1 MVASVNLSLN
11 DGGYSTLWDVQ
22 HWVTENRSDGNY
34 RNITL
39 YIGVRTKDV
48 TFSRAGGWSVDC
60 DAGGDITET
69 ICDVPGS
76 EGDYFEVYK
85 KSFDVYV
92 EPGKTYSDMFLWFEI
107 HFATTAPGGRRSL
120 EGTITRVSGLS
131 LISDVKITSTKNIYF
146 GEKCLV
152 TWTPASNSFHY
163 KLKFRLG
170 NKDLMTT
177 GVISPNTTNSYSYSG
192 YSVPLEEASNIKNSE
207 SGLVSVTLY
216 QYSNS
221 SCTEQIGTAG
231 TSSFRVTLSSDVIPK
246 INSCS
251 ATINNDAN
259 SAIKN
264 WGVAIAGY
272 SAVNIAASAS
282 GVYGSDIVSYS
293 ITSGYTAN
301 VYNSEP
307 NIDLNYKGAV
317 INSSGNKVFTITC
330 TDSRGRV
337 SNPVTTDTILF
348 LSYTMPRINSVT
360 AEKDDRGTDG
370 ISDDRMVV
378 TATWEI
384 DSVDSRNSA
393 SAVVYYKETSAVDWT
408 LHSGNLTNGSPF
420 TLENLHLDGNNEFKS
435 YNFRVV
441 VTDSVGNSSSKESFA
456 ASTKVLLDFKA
467 GGDGLGIGGVCSG
480 PGLEVSMDATF
491 FKEIY
496 ISGKQ
501 QTLADYIKAQFPQS
515 VLVDMIYP
523 VGSIYISMNSQSP
536 TILFGGTW
544 EKLEG
549 RFLLGA
555 GSFNSNT
562 DLHYG
567 DLHNTSKV
575 FTVGDRGGQ
584 DYHKLTV
591 SEMPVHSHDFYGHR
605 IEGPT
610 GYSGWHA
617 DYNAGIGNE
626 NYIASSG
633 GDDVHNNMPPY
644 LVVNMWRR
652 IS

>member
-1 MVASVNLSLN
+1 MASVNLSLDN
-11 DGGYSTLWDVQ
+11 GGYDKLWDVN
-22 HWVTENRSDGNY
+22 HWVTENKSDGNY

-39 YIGVRTKDV
+39 YIGVRTEDV

-69 ICDVPGS
+69 PCDVPGS
-76 EGDYFEVYK
+76 EGEYFEVYK

-170 NKDLMTT
+170 DKDLMTT

-192 YSVPLEEASNIKNSE
+192 YSIPIEASSNIKNSE

-231 TSSFRVTLSSDVIPK
+231 TSTFRVTLGSDVIPI

-251 ATINNDAN
+251 ATVNNDAN
-259 SAIKN
+259 SSIKN

-272 SAVNIAASAS
+272 SAVNIIASAS

-293 ITSGYTAN
+293 ITGGYTAN
-301 VYNSEP
+301 VYNSKP
-307 NIDLNYKGAV
+307 NTDLNYNGAV

-337 SNPVTTDTILF
+337 SNPVTTDAILF
-348 LSYTMPRINSVT
+348 LPYTMPRINSIT

-378 TATWEI
+378 TATWDI
-384 DSVDSRNSA
+384 DSVDGRNSA
-393 SAVVYYKETSAVDWT
+393 SAVVYYKETSATDWT
-408 LHSGNLTNGSPF
+408 LHSGSLTNGIPF
-420 TLENLHLDGNNEFKS
+420 TLESLRLDGDNEFKS

-467 GGDGLGIGGVCSG
+467 GGDGLGIGGVCSA

-501 QTLADYIKAQFPQS
+501 KTLAQYIQEQIPAS
-515 VLVDMIYP
+515 SIVDIIYP
-523 VGSIYISMNSQSP
+523 VGSIYISMDSKSP
-536 TILFGGTW
+536 DLLFGGTW

-549 RFLLGA
+549 RFLLGS

-562 DLHYG
+562 DMYYG
-567 DLHNTSKV
+567 DLYESSKI
-575 FTVGDRGGQ
+575 FTAGDRGGQ

-591 SEMPVHSHDFYGHR
+591 SEMPTHSHLFNG
-605 IEGPT
+605 
-610 GYSGWHA
+610 HA
-617 DYNAGIGNE
+617 DASSTGSGDYHVEYNGSIGNDQ
-626 NYIASSG
+626 YIQSSG
-633 GDDVHNNMPPY
+633 GDEVHNNMPPY

-652 IS
+652 TQ